1 MAKRIMTV
9 GCEIPGGFGE
19 HVSINSQ
26 ASLLDADI
34 VLFHPTMG
42 TFFWDHHSTYQ
53 GKPSLPEDS
62 SFRVQKAVE
71 HWRRELLD
79 FLRAGRTVFVVL
91 TDLRE
96 VYVDTGERQY
106 SGTGR
111 NRQTT
116 TVVRPLSNFDL
127 LPLST
132 KIVGSRGTS
141 MVLTPGEN
149 ILREYWRQFGGDSN
163 YRVYIERSDAIRP
176 LVVTGQ
182 GDRVVGG
189 FLRTKSGGTLV
200 ALPWIDFEGDEDFT
214 EEYEDDEGDTRYKWT
229 HKALEWG
236 KRYLESLVALD
247 YAIVSQD
254 QATPIPQWASGSI
267 YLTSKEAELSQRLLS
282 IQREIADLERTRE
295 DTMAQL
301 TDAGWLRALLFEQ
314 GHPLED
320 AVLQAMHQMGFEA
333 SRYRDPISEFDVVL
347 VCPEGRCIGEV
358 EGRDSKAID
367 ISKMRQLAMNI
378 QEDFSREE
386 VQEVAKGVL
395 FGNAYRLTAPPDRP
409 DTHFTE
415 KCATAA
421 RSSGTALVRTCD
433 LFEVAKALVDNPDE
447 TFAAACRQAI
457 FNASGQEVR
466 FPVHPAGIERE
477 QNENIF
483 KRTALERSSAVSQ

>member
-9 GCEIPGGFGE
+9 GCKIPGGFGE

-34 VLFHPTMG
+34 VLFHPTIDS
-42 TFFWDHHSTYQ
+42 FYWDHIRTYQ

-79 FLRAGRTVFVVL
+79 FLGAGRTVFVVL

-116 TVVRPLSNFDL
+116 TVVRPLSNYDL

-149 ILREYWRQFGGDSN
+149 ILREYWRQFGSDSN
-163 YRVYIERSDAIRP
+163 YRVYLERSDAFRP
-176 LVVTGQ
+176 LVVTSQ

-189 FLRTKSGGTLV
+189 FLRTKSGGALV

-214 EEYEDDEGDTRYKWT
+214 EEYQNDQGDTRYKWT

-236 KRYLESLVALD
+236 QRYLESLVALN

-254 QATPIPQWASGSI
+254 QATPTPQWASDRI
-267 YLTSKEAELSQRLLS
+267 YTTIKEAELSQRLLG
-282 IQREIADLERTRE
+282 T
-295 DTMAQL
+295 
-301 TDAGWLRALLFEQ
+301 
-314 GHPLED
+314 PK
-320 AVLQAMHQMGFEA
+320 
-333 SRYRDPISEFDVVL
+333 RD
-347 VCPEGRCIGEV
+347 C
-358 EGRDSKAID
+358 
-367 ISKMRQLAMNI
+367 
-378 QEDFSREE
+378 
-386 VQEVAKGVL
+386 
-395 FGNAYRLTAPPDRP
+395 
-409 DTHFTE
+409 
-415 KCATAA
+415 
-421 RSSGTALVRTCD
+421 
-433 LFEVAKALVDNPDE
+433 
-447 TFAAACRQAI
+447 
-457 FNASGQEVR
+457 
-466 FPVHPAGIERE
+466 
-477 QNENIF
+477 
-483 KRTALERSSAVSQ
+483 

>member
-9 GCEIPGGFGE
+9 GCKIPGGFAE
-19 HVSINSQ
+19 HVSINSE

-34 VLFHPTMG
+34 VLFHPTIDSFYM
-42 TFFWDHHSTYQ
+42 DPLRTYQ
-53 GKPSLPEDS
+53 GRPSLSEDS

-79 FLRAGRTVFVVL
+79 FLGAGRTVFVVL

-96 VYVDTGERQY
+96 VYVRTGERQY

-116 TVVRPLSNFDL
+116 AVVRPLSNYDL
-127 LPLST
+127 LPMST
-132 KIVGSRGTS
+132 KVVGSRGTS

-149 ILREYWRQFGGDSN
+149 ILREYWRQFGSDSN
-163 YRVYIERSDAIRP
+163 YRVYLERLDAFRP
-176 LVVTGQ
+176 LVVTSQ

-200 ALPWIDFEGDEDFT
+200 VLPWIDFEGD
-214 EEYEDDEGDTRYKWT
+214 
-229 HKALEWG
+229 
-236 KRYLESLVALD
+236 KRYLESLVALN

-254 QATPIPQWASGSI
+254 QATPTPQWASDSI
-267 YLTSKEAELSQRLLS
+267 YATIQEAELSQRLLGT
-282 IQREIADLERTRE
+282 QKEIVELERTRE
-295 DTMAQL
+295 DTEAQL
-301 TDAGWLRALLFEQ
+301 TDAGWLKALLFEQ

-320 AVLQAMHQMGFEA
+320 AVLQAMHLMGFEA
-333 SRYRDPISEFDVVL
+333 SRYRDPTSEFDVVL
-347 VCPEGRCIGEV
+347 ECPEGRCIGEV
-358 EGRDSKAID
+358 EGRDNKAID

-378 QEDFSREE
+378 QEDFSRGE
-386 VQEVAKGVL
+386 VQEMAKGVL
-395 FGNAYRLTAPPDRP
+395 FGNAYRLTPPPDRP

-421 RSSGTALVRTCD
+421 KSNRTALVRTYD
-433 LFEVAKALVDNPDE
+433 LFEVAKSLVDNPDG

-457 FNASGQEVR
+457 FDASGQEVR
-466 FPVHPAGIERE
+466 FPAHPAGVGRE
-477 QNENIF
+477 QDENRF
-483 KRTALERSSAVSQ
+483 QADST